1 MCLKVKRIL
10 LQDWRLQAQERWQ
23 SSHQPSDI
31 KDIPGD
37 ISTYSALKA
46 SLGEEITGQAPAG
59 AVLVAVFEMRQ
70 RLCVEDGEGLLVQ
83 THLLFC
89 HAQRQGDHWRKHKA
103 LLQLQLHLST
113 WKILSKHT
121 SSWLSQGARPE
132 SWDQLSPTS
141 SPQGALTS
149 SHSASQVK
157 ICKCRALS
165 SVSALPGRSTSIPKH
180 RHHSTQCI
188 NTGQR
193 DAQGLL

>member
-1 MCLKVKRIL
+1 MSRAFKYTKILSTVEVLMCLKVKRIL

-70 RLCVEDGEGLLVQ
+70 RLCMKSGGLLVQ

-89 HAQRQGDHWRKHKA
+89 HVQRQGAHWRKHKA

-113 WKILSKHT
+113 
-121 SSWLSQGARPE
+121 R
-132 SWDQLSPTS
+132 
-141 SPQGALTS
+141 
-149 SHSASQVK
+149 
-157 ICKCRALS
+157 
-165 SVSALPGRSTSIPKH
+165 
-180 RHHSTQCI
+180 
-188 NTGQR
+188 
-193 DAQGLL
+193 